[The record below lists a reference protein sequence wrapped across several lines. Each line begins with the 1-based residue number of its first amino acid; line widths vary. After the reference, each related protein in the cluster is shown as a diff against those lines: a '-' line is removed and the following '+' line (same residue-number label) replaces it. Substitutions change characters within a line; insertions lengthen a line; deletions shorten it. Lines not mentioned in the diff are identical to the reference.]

1 MSEISRR
8 PVVGMFCTAAVVF
21 ANTLFSLVCWA
32 ATPIAN
38 EEFDCV
44 IDPRQIVK
52 LASPVVGVIA
62 RLDVD
67 RGDLVKKGQILG
79 KLEAGVEEANLAL
92 ARARATNDTVIKSN
106 RARFEFLSR
115 KENRAQQL
123 SAKNVTALATVEEA
137 SADAKVAE
145 QQVKEAEFNLYIAQ
159 LEVKHAE
166 EVVNQRLLRSPLD
179 GVVVERLLMPGEY
192 RNEQSPILTLAE
204 IDPLRV
210 EVFIPT
216 SFYGQ
221 IRIGSDAAVQPEEP
235 IGGTYAAT
243 VTVVDRV
250 LDASSGTF
258 GVRLELPNAQ
268 QLVPAGLKC
277 RIKFGTVAPTDD
289 LTAHGRLT
297 R

>member
-1 MSEISRR
+1 MDRI
-8 PVVGMFCTAAVVF
+8 PCFGFIGVALVTAVLA
-21 ANTLFSLVCWA
+21 SA
-32 ATPIAN
+32 AQAAPSIAD
-38 EEFDCV
+38 EDFDCV
-44 IDPRQIVK
+44 IEPRQVVK

-79 KLEAGVEEANLAL
+79 KLEDGVEEANLAL

-115 KENRAQQL
+115 KQGRAQQL
-123 SAKNVTALATVEEA
+123 SAKEFAAPATVEEA

-216 SFYGQ
+216 PFYGQ
-221 IRIGSDAAVQPEEP
+221 VRVGDTGAVQPEEP
-235 IGGTYAAT
+235 VGGKYAAK
-243 VTVVDRV
+243 VTVVDHV

-258 GVRLELPNAQ
+258 GVRLELPNPEQ
-268 QLVPAGLKC
+268 HLPAGLKC
-277 RIKFGTVAPTDD
+277 KIRFAGTAAIDD
-289 LTAHGRLT
+289 KAAHRRLS